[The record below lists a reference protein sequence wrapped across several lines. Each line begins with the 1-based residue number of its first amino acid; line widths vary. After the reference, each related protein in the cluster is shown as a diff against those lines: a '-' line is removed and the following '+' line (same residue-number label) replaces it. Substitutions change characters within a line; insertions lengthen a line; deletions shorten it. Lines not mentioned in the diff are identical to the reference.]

1 MRNRVL
7 QTVGEFTTIPLS
19 IAQRVVTVFEA
30 VGRYIWMSVDWWH
43 PTSQI
48 GVVGEPRVGFVALGL
63 VSSFAVAIA
72 LVRFRP
78 RPSAFAMAT
87 ITTGVIPLL
96 LVIHLVPMPWIAV
109 VGDRLAYLP
118 WAIASCGF
126 AVAISKLQT
135 GSPRL
140 RRWVLI
146 LPGILLVTLI
156 PRVRQREHIFGDEV
170 DFWIDAVAT
179 TAPSNWG
186 PSVSLSG
193 LYLRGGWPQRSLPIA
208 ESLERRCPP
217 PLRLPLGSTRAKALW
232 RMGDYRRALEN
243 VERSNASQT
252 PENLLMSARL
262 KLSLRDV
269 EGAEGDCRRSLQL
282 YSHYWDAEQF
292 LNTVARVKRVSS
304 ELAQANPGLQ
314 KRTLEAQNDMLSGRL
329 VEAEQEWLKLLSRQD
344 LPTPTAEEGFAFIC
358 EFGSAAGVKQSV
370 SIYRHRPDFRAVLA
384 TGCADRLRLAERL
397 DSQWLHVVGILKEK
411 NSNWGHCRDY
421 GPFSD

>member
-1 MRNRVL
+1 
-7 QTVGEFTTIPLS
+7 
-19 IAQRVVTVFEA
+19 
-30 VGRYIWMSVDWWH
+30 MSVDLWH

-48 GVVGEPRVGFVALGL
+48 GVVGEPRAGFVALGL

-72 LVRFRP
+72 LFRFRP
-78 RPSAFAMAT
+78 KPSAFVLAT

-126 AVAISKLQT
+126 AVVISQLQT

-156 PRVRQREHIFGDEV
+156 SRVRQREHIFGDEV

-193 LYLRGGWPQRSLPIA
+193 LYLRGGWPQRSLLIA
-208 ESLERRCPP
+208 ESLGRRCPP

-269 EGAEGDCRRSLQL
+269 EGAEVDCMRSLQL
-282 YSHYWDAEQF
+282 YNHYWDTEQF
-292 LNTVARVKRVSS
+292 LDTVARVRRVSS
-304 ELAQANPGLQ
+304 ELAEAKPGLQ
-314 KRTLEAQNDMLSGRL
+314 KYTLEAQNDMLSGRL
-329 VEAEQEWLKLLSRQD
+329 VEAEQEWIKLLPLQD
-344 LPTPTAEEGFAFIC
+344 LPTPTAEEGFALIC
-358 EFGSAAGVKQSV
+358 AFGSAAGVKQSLG
-370 SIYRHRPDFRAVLA
+370 IYRHRPDFRAVLA